1 MIFPQTAEVMAL
13 VAHDNKEP
21 EKDMKAGTGSEE
33 TRQASRLEEPITFNR
48 GLPGLGES
56 RRFTLHVIEDNP
68 LFYYLQSIEEQ
79 DVGLILVDPFPC
91 FPDYSLE
98 ISDQDKKE
106 LQLDQVED
114 VLVFTTVTLLGE
126 SKMTT
131 NLAAPVVVN
140 TRSRLAKQLILPER
154 VEEMRVPLPVN
165 EE

>member
-1 MIFPQTAEVMAL
+1 
-13 VAHDNKEP
+13 
-21 EKDMKAGTGSEE
+21 
-33 TRQASRLEEPITFNR
+33 
-48 GLPGLGES
+48 
-56 RRFTLHVIEDNP
+56 
-68 LFYYLQSIEEQ
+68 
-79 DVGLILVDPFPC
+79 VDPFPC